1 MKNII
6 NDFLS
11 MINNYKEILIAISA
25 ILGWL
30 FAVFQFIMNKKD
42 RKQNRKFETYS
53 GYMAKVDKIM
63 HNISNA
69 PQKLLELN
77 IDFLKTI
84 INNTGDEN
92 IINESLI
99 QYNEK
104 IKDFI
109 LNATEPLMIL
119 RQELNQLKLICSN
132 EILVKINEMNKL
144 ALDYNN
150 AVQKSL
156 GASIPNNIN
165 STVSELQVLTQD
177 ERWHSFENLNN
188 EILNIMRKEIGS

>member
-1 MKNII
+1 
-6 NDFLS
+6 
-11 MINNYKEILIAISA
+11 
-25 ILGWL
+25 
-30 FAVFQFIMNKKD
+30 
-42 RKQNRKFETYS
+42 
-53 GYMAKVDKIM
+53 MAKVDKIM
-63 HNISNA
+63 HNISND

-84 INNTGDEN
+84 LNNTGDEN

-132 EILVKINEMNKL
+132 ELLVKINEMNKL

-177 ERWHSFENLNN
+177 KRWHSFENLNN